1 MSWAGLEVRASDVFM
16 VFQVPEVFFQGT
28 LVLCDPSGK
37 TRSRTHQFQVYDI
50 RSSKCSVFSPQP
62 TVKVFNEISH
72 KQFICGQ
79 LPDVAVATDVV
90 VGRAVFHSPW
100 HGDKSSQLGGQAA
113 HLICWSNVDA
123 DGKGRDNNI
132 CAHIFSQTMKD
143 LRTKRDS

>member
-1 MSWAGLEVRASDVFM
+1 MCSWSFRFL
-16 VFQVPEVFFQGT
+16 
-28 LVLCDPSGK
+28 
-37 TRSRTHQFQVYDI
+37 
-50 RSSKCSVFSPQP
+50 RSSSKELWSSVIPAAKHVLALTSSRFMKSDQASAASFPCSR

-113 HLICWSNVDA
+113 HLICWSNVHA